1 MHYKDGTPAKLG
13 DIIQRDD
20 GAVGIIIGGKIG
32 DDYCSTSAVVFKP
45 AKAAGTYPMYATGAG
60 YLGVLLDEKGQLVAH
75 AAVAVELAPGIQTR
89 ECLKIG
95 HVDIGNG

>member
-1 MHYKDGTPAKLG
+1 MALSESSLG
-13 DIIQRDD
+13 ERSETITAR
-20 GAVGIIIGGKIG
+20 
-32 DDYCSTSAVVFKP
+32 TSAVVFKP